1 MVVVV
6 LLEAGGCYGAVD
18 FCYEALEDFAGA
30 ELCEVGGTVG
40 YHVFD
45 GLCPAYGCG
54 ELCHEVGFDFGGVG
68 VGTCVDV
75 LVDGA
80 YGGVYVGCL
89 DCFGEL
95 GACGFHAG
103 RVECAAYFEAECAFG
118 SCCEEAFACGVDG
131 FDFA

>member
-1 MVVVV
+1 MINQDKVYVF

-18 FCYEALEDFAGA
+18 FGYEALEDFAGA
-30 ELCEVGGTVG
+30 EFYEFGGSVG

-45 GLCPAYGCG
+45 GLGPADGCG

-80 YGGVYVGCL
+80 YGGVYVGGF
-89 DCFGEL
+89 DGFGEL

-103 RVECAAYFEAECAFG
+103 
-118 SCCEEAFACGVDG
+118 
-131 FDFA
+131 

>member
-1 MVVVV
+1 M
-6 LLEAGGCYGAVD
+6 
-18 FCYEALEDFAGA
+18 EDFAGA
-30 ELCEVGGTVG
+30 EFYEFGGSVG

-45 GLCPAYGCG
+45 GLGPAYGCG

-80 YGGVYVGCL
+80 YGGVYVGGF
-89 DCFGEL
+89 DGFGEL

-103 RVECAAYFEAECAFG
+103 
-118 SCCEEAFACGVDG
+118 
-131 FDFA
+131 